1 MAITQR
7 NLSIEGVNEIV
18 KEGQGVI
25 SSIDKKQRIDDTIN
39 RLISLIDDLEKK
51 ELEMLQRLGYR
62 STKTAADAIQMFKFD
77 VSAKY
82 NEMGLNK
89 FVGSD
94 LKEKFIK
101 NYVYNTKKEK
111 DSKIELREQLLNF
124 IKENISIT
132 EDMEDSD
139 IKKQIHNI
147 IKPGGL
153 EATVTENGTKL
164 RATYADFI
172 KIDEQG
178 TISYYLD
185 KITPTIEKRLDDII
199 TNPQWAK
206 KYPELKKI
214 GFNKKKHLKKNS
226 GQVDFT
232 LKSEWY
238 DLTKNI
244 ETIIDK
250 NPNDPRVKAANQ
262 AITELIVREVE
273 GANNQAYVRR
283 LITNMW
289 TANPK
294 MFVIKGNEKNITG
307 ILGEI
312 SVLAAFKQLFPNLSI
327 EWIAKE
333 TSDGTRQVSIDLLIT
348 SAAKTYG
355 IQVKNTSI
363 SDFDYLRID
372 FLKDINIDT
381 LFNRLFGEES
391 SPKMEKIKTSLET
404 SHFNFSYNLQ
414 EQEGSEG
421 TVAVRGSNDEFD
433 GIEEQLLKLRDDIHL
448 FLFYYAPEMIFAD
461 TLGDKGILANLS
473 DKLRSE
479 SVTGNTL
486 YMVAGRPF
494 FVSEQLQKIKQ
505 QLVSIRNI
513 IEKVQQV
520 EPLEYFK
527 ISESGKTI
535 VDYVND
541 QKSNKKSMALKDI
554 SIKLNSSLLFH

>member
-1 MAITQR
+1 MAITQK
-7 NLSIEGVNEIV
+7 NLSIDGVNEIV
-18 KEGQGVI
+18 KEGQAVI

-62 STKTAADAIQMFKFD
+62 SAKTAADAIQMFKFD

-82 NEMGLNK
+82 KEMGLNK
-89 FVGSD
+89 FVGGD

-101 NYVYNTKKEK
+101 NYIYNTKKEK
-111 DSKIELREQLLNF
+111 DNKIELREQLLNF
-124 IKENISIT
+124 IKENINIT
-132 EDMEDSD
+132 KDMEDDD
-139 IKKQIHNI
+139 IKKLIHTI

-172 KIDEQG
+172 KIDDQG
-178 TISYYLD
+178 AIGYYLD
-185 KITPTIEKRLDDII
+185 RITPTIEKRLDDII

-214 GFNKKKHLKKNS
+214 GFNKRKHLKKNS

-244 ETIIDK
+244 ENIIDK
-250 NPNDPRVKAANQ
+250 NPNDPRVKATNQ

-273 GANNQAYVRR
+273 GANNQAYVRQ

-289 TANPK
+289 TTNPK
-294 MFVIKGNEKNITG
+294 MFVVKGNEKNITG

-333 TSDGTRQVSIDLLIT
+333 TSNGTKQVSIDLLIT

-355 IQVKNTSI
+355 IQVKNTSV

-381 LFNRLFGEES
+381 LFSRLFGEDS
-391 SPKMEKIKTSLET
+391 SPKMEKIKTSLEA

-414 EQEGSEG
+414 EGTEG
-421 TVAVRGSNDEFD
+421 TIAVKGSNDEFD
-433 GIEEQLLKLRDDIHL
+433 GVEEQLLKLRDDIHL
-448 FLFYYAPEMIFAD
+448 FLSYYAPEMIFAD
-461 TLGDKGILANLS
+461 TLDDKGVLANLN
-473 DKLRSE
+473 DKLRNE

-494 FVSEQLQKIKQ
+494 FISDQLKKIKQ
-505 QLVSIRNI
+505 QLISIKNT

-535 VDYVND
+535 VDYVNE
-541 QKSNKKSMALKDI
+541 QKSNEKSMALKDI
-554 SIKLNSSLLFH
+554 SIKLHSSFLFH